1 MILDEVLIANYI
13 IFNTAEILKY
23 IPKLGYLYIDR
34 PGSGT
39 KYYRKDIILLL
50 CKIYVLDDIIEF
62 DKDVPKNKRILA
74 YYIIHFLH
82 LKFLKTA
89 LNKSHYINKIFNYC
103 LDRILNFKYISEG
116 DKK

>member
-1 MILDEVLIANYI
+1 MILDEDLIANYI

-23 IPKLGYLYIDR
+23 IPKLRYLYIDR
-34 PGSGT
+34 PGSVT

-62 DKDVPKNKRILA
+62 DKDVPKNKRIQV

-82 LKFLKTA
+82 LEFLKTA